1 MSEHYLVRSS
11 NLSRGLYLT
20 ELEIKSKPQ
29 AEENHVPVNHVFCCD
44 ISYSMYGTLGSMR
57 KQLKNR
63 IPDLVHPDDTITI
76 IVFSGKGETTVLK
89 ECVSVKS
96 SVDLKH
102 LNDAIDRFM
111 KPIGCTCFLDP
122 VVATREVISNNKNGG
137 LWSFIFLSDG
147 GNNDAPWPS
156 VISELTRLSIDVANA
171 SIIEYGYWADSNKLS
186 EMAEVLG
193 GSKIFSRDFDSY
205 EIEFETILKG
215 KTEPRIDLTIDE
227 LKKSLVYQQ
236 FIELDESSDSI
247 KVYSS
252 QNRNFVSI
260 PQSTKKLYCLTKEGF
275 GNDLPIPVGA
285 FYAMAYVTSD
295 ALRYEVTEK
304 ILSFIG
310 DSKFIEM
317 YCNAFGKQKLFDFK
331 NTLLTAVFD
340 ETVRGE
346 VNFNFK
352 PNSGAYCVVD
362 FLDDL
367 MSGDNK
373 VCMTHPDFNYNRI
386 GAKAVA
392 KVELTKE
399 EKAKLKKAKT
409 KLTVD
414 KIKSEVDSRGV
425 KMTYKDLYKGYK
437 VSDLT
442 WNEDRANL
450 SALVQ
455 IPVILELPENQ
466 FGIKSIESFI
476 FRNYTFIKDGILNIT
491 ELPVILD
498 DSTYSKFNK
507 RGLIINDWFTKTE
520 EGNHCLVSIES
531 LPVVNK
537 KRTKSVSSK
546 VMTDLVVK
554 LTQLKFDAKYLGYL
568 KKKFNVTDKVEL
580 GNTSYYISPEQKD
593 FFASLGITS
602 RGYSPKTE
610 LDKSGDY
617 YMALELKASVKGF
630 SSIPKIEDIEKKVD
644 AGKKLTPSE
653 EYMKWRMR
661 VIDATYLDV
670 SKREAYLESIR
681 SAFTKVSTEKRNVGE
696 EVSKLKF
703 ALILSRKWF
712 SDRKDGFED
721 NLDTKEWGDGTENVF
736 NIEYKFTESKQ
747 YI

>member
-1 MSEHYLVRSS
+1 MVSASECTFEEYLKEVFGDDVQNMSNISNGTKGYAVREGYSLRFVPKCEFES
-11 NLSRGLYLT
+11 LYSPEYGDELYRV
-20 ELEIKSKPQ
+20 ELEDFELTPDT
-29 AEENHVPVNHVFCCD
+29 AEEGDCIYCIGRESEKPFIWSNP
-44 ISYSMYGTLGSMR
+44 IS
-57 KQLKNR
+57 
-63 IPDLVHPDDTITI
+63 TIEWVGI
-76 IVFSGKGETTVLK
+76 HQG
-89 ECVSVKS
+89 
-96 SVDLKH
+96 
-102 LNDAIDRFM
+102 
-111 KPIGCTCFLDP
+111 
-122 VVATREVISNNKNGG
+122 
-137 LWSFIFLSDG
+137 
-147 GNNDAPWPS
+147 
-156 VISELTRLSIDVANA
+156 
-171 SIIEYGYWADSNKLS
+171 
-186 EMAEVLG
+186 
-193 GSKIFSRDFDSY
+193 
-205 EIEFETILKG
+205 
-215 KTEPRIDLTIDE
+215 
-227 LKKSLVYQQ
+227 
-236 FIELDESSDSI
+236 
-247 KVYSS
+247 
-252 QNRNFVSI
+252 
-260 PQSTKKLYCLTKEGF
+260 
-275 GNDLPIPVGA
+275 VGA

-414 KIKSEVDSRGV
+414 KIQSEVDSRGV

-568 KKKFNVTDKVEL
+568 
-580 GNTSYYISPEQKD
+580 
-593 FFASLGITS
+593 
-602 RGYSPKTE
+602 R
-610 LDKSGDY
+610 
-617 YMALELKASVKGF
+617 
-630 SSIPKIEDIEKKVD
+630 
-644 AGKKLTPSE
+644 
-653 EYMKWRMR
+653 
-661 VIDATYLDV
+661 
-670 SKREAYLESIR
+670 
-681 SAFTKVSTEKRNVGE
+681 RN
-696 EVSKLKF
+696 SM
-703 ALILSRKWF
+703 
-712 SDRKDGFED
+712 
-721 NLDTKEWGDGTENVF
+721 
-736 NIEYKFTESKQ
+736 
-747 YI
+747 